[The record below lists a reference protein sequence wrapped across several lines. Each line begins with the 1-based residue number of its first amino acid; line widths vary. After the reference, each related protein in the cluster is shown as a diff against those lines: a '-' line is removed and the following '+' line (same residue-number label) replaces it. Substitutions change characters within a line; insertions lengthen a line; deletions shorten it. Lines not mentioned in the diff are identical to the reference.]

1 MTRTHLPFF
10 LPAKA
15 LMLLAGCLC
24 LSAAP
29 AALAQNGAG
38 PVAATPTVFTPAG
51 ASADYRVGAG
61 DVLGI
66 AVYRAPE
73 MSAMTTVETD
83 GAILVPEL
91 GRVTVDGRTVAEI
104 ARLLADGYGRAHIL
118 VNPSITVTV
127 TQLRA
132 RRVSVM
138 GAVSRP
144 GEMALDREGMTL
156 SRVLAQAGANF
167 GTGDGVV
174 TVIDPQDPGKPQDS
188 DKPQDSSKPQAPR
201 QRFRIAEVVAGQ
213 GDVPMRNG
221 QVVVVEAA
229 PLVYVSGEVG
239 HAGVFPL
246 EAGMRVEQALA
257 LAGGVTA
264 RGSIG
269 RLRITRRS
277 DDGSTID
284 LPHPD
289 RNTALEAG
297 DVVFVKTRIF

>member
-1 MTRTHLPFF
+1 
-10 LPAKA
+10 
-15 LMLLAGCLC
+15 MLLAGCLC

-29 AALAQNGAG
+29 AALAQSGAG

-83 GAILVPEL
+83 GAIMVPEL

-174 TVIDPQDPGKPQDS
+174 TVIDPQDSG
-188 DKPQDSSKPQAPR
+188 KPQAPR

>member
-1 MTRTHLPFF
+1 
-10 LPAKA
+10 
-15 LMLLAGCLC
+15 
-24 LSAAP
+24 
-29 AALAQNGAG
+29 
-38 PVAATPTVFTPAG
+38 
-51 ASADYRVGAG
+51 
-61 DVLGI
+61 
-66 AVYRAPE
+66 
-73 MSAMTTVETD
+73 
-83 GAILVPEL
+83 
-91 GRVTVDGRTVAEI
+91 
-104 ARLLADGYGRAHIL
+104 
-118 VNPSITVTV
+118 
-127 TQLRA
+127 
-132 RRVSVM
+132 
-138 GAVSRP
+138 
-144 GEMALDREGMTL
+144 
-156 SRVLAQAGANF
+156 
-167 GTGDGVV
+167 
-174 TVIDPQDPGKPQDS
+174 
-188 DKPQDSSKPQAPR
+188 
-201 QRFRIAEVVAGQ
+201 
-213 GDVPMRNG
+213 MRNG